1 MTWSVQWQ
9 VHCTDRC
16 PICDRGHIEL
26 SDRLKPVFAL
36 FLSPRRCMILAKV
49 TKSIRHA
56 LEEHRNPLWSGGHSS
71 ALGGCR
77 DGYRSGHPGF
87 VDGRSELLQPL
98 LPQCAFLAQEYRP
111 GAVCGTG
118 AADSLAL
125 VHAASCPSAQS
136 QALGEDQRCAGAC

>member
-49 TKSIRHA
+49 TGSIRHA

-77 DGYRSGHPGF
+77 DGYR
-87 VDGRSELLQPL
+87 RSEEHTSELQSRPHLVCRLLL
-98 LPQCAFLAQEYRP
+98 EKKKL
-111 GAVCGTG
+111 
-118 AADSLAL
+118 
-125 VHAASCPSAQS
+125 
-136 QALGEDQRCAGAC
+136 